1 MQAVDERSSVSPK
14 VIVFRTRMAAAGNPQ
29 PEHPQTPP
37 GFHPP
42 THGNWAQW
50 AAVIAALLIGG
61 FNTYLIWSGRN
72 ADRQSQ
78 TSDDHTKGLI
88 QAQINTAKSEIKT
101 DFQTTIKPIADGITD
116 LQTRVGRL
124 EGRFQQLDSEQKKI
138 STRLDQQESLARLI
152 DPNRVLATIR
162 AEIHMAENDKKTL
175 ATSTLADYKNALQ
188 TFPTTSEYW
197 PVAAQFISYR
207 SRVNVGTAFQTLSR
221 PDMPNCTD
229 SLPTPMEYRMTS
241 EEEWSTKEETNRVG
255 IDSRRFTPAIYENC
269 RFVLDSPEEAKRF
282 PLLGQSFDLEFKNCQ
297 IIYNGGPI
305 AIFTPN
311 PRVSLFNGKGPTRGD
326 IFMMNGQKL
335 RFENCL
341 FLFTIKAVPPQEGQQ
356 MTHELL
362 AQSGPTL
369 SYGHVSI
376 GGA

>member
-1 MQAVDERSSVSPK
+1 MIVHYRNEDNAGKISDEHIRTLVEDKFKPLNRDVFDDKIGKLSDKIDKLGDKFDALSQRVSNIEGRLGNRVSSLE
-14 VIVFRTRMAAAGNPQ
+14 RR
-29 PEHPQTPP
+29 
-37 GFHPP
+37 
-42 THGNWAQW
+42 
-50 AAVIAALLIGG
+50 
-61 FNTYLIWSGRN
+61 
-72 ADRQSQ
+72 ADQQ
-78 TSDDHTKGLI
+78 TSL
-88 QAQINTAKSEIKT
+88 AK
-101 DFQTTIKPIADGITD
+101 
-116 LQTRVGRL
+116 
-124 EGRFQQLDSEQKKI
+124 
-138 STRLDQQESLARLI
+138 LI

-162 AEIHMAENDKKTL
+162 AEIHMAENDKKPL
-175 ATSTLADYKNALQ
+175 ATSTLADYKNAIQ

-229 SLPTPMEYRMTS
+229 SLPTRMEYRMTS
-241 EEEWSTKEETNRVG
+241 EEERSTKEETNRVG
-255 IDSRRFTPAIYENC
+255 LDSGRFTPAIYENC

-282 PLLGQSFDLEFKNCQ
+282 PLLGQSFSLEFKNCQ

-305 AIFTPN
+305 AIVTPN
-311 PRVSLFNGKGPTRGD
+311 PRVSAFVGKGPTRSD
-326 IFMMNGQKL
+326 VFIMNGQAL